1 MAVTSLSQK
10 TIQGIADQLKN
21 DHRNYFP
28 FLASNINYCVSGFS
42 DDCNGLTSGR
52 RSMVRDAFKYY
63 ANLLG
68 VTFNEVVF
76 SNKSAMQGN
85 TMHFRDN
92 DSGAWSNLGPNS
104 SGQTVINIESGW
116 NGGANAMDSY
126 AWSTAIHEI
135 GHSLGLGHGGNYN
148 GNGVTWIGDAEIW
161 NDTRLLTNMSYFDPN
176 NGNGVRHIMEH
187 STISGSHI
195 NNATMM
201 AADYYALRD
210 VYASV
215 VFVDAHSGNTTLGYN
230 TTVSNTSDPVWNQ
243 MLENISSNRFFY
255 TDNATSSYDTVDFRN
270 FANNQRID
278 LRVTTTDMTD
288 AYWSNIG
295 GQVKNLAFA
304 DHSVF
309 DRAIA
314 GSGNDTLIGNYVD
327 NALFGLGGN
336 DHLFGGSGGDQLHG
350 GSGDDFLDG
359 GLGNDDLYGGSGR
372 DVFNLETG
380 LDFERIKDFTDGE
393 DRILLGCGFANI
405 SISSSDGD
413 AYIWKGLDLLARV
426 DNAAG
431 QLQFQ
436 LDYLV

>member
-1 MAVTSLSQK
+1 
-10 TIQGIADQLKN
+10 
-21 DHRNYFP
+21 
-28 FLASNINYCVSGFS
+28 
-42 DDCNGLTSGR
+42 
-52 RSMVRDAFKYY
+52 
-63 ANLLG
+63 
-68 VTFNEVVF
+68 
-76 SNKSAMQGN
+76 
-85 TMHFRDN
+85 
-92 DSGAWSNLGPNS
+92 
-104 SGQTVINIESGW
+104 
-116 NGGANAMDSY
+116 
-126 AWSTAIHEI
+126 
-135 GHSLGLGHGGNYN
+135 
-148 GNGVTWIGDAEIW
+148 
-161 NDTRLLTNMSYFDPN
+161 
-176 NGNGVRHIMEH
+176 
-187 STISGSHI
+187 
-195 NNATMM
+195 MM